1 MYLYKL
7 SWFFCFIELVV
18 EMANSTENTTEQFSN
33 FSTVTMETTTAG
45 MEEIEAQMLLHKL
58 NDELAMR
65 YLPVIVYMLI
75 LMLIGIFGNIL
86 VCCVYCSKPTKTS
99 SHFFI
104 LNLAVL
110 DLLTCIIG
118 MPTEVTDL
126 RYPYMFYAPA
136 ACKLLRFVESISI
149 IGSSITL
156 IAVAFDRYYRICKL
170 GRQISVRKSKIICVV
185 AVVVGVLSSWPACLL
200 FGEKTIELGIP
211 GVKGV
216 DCSTDDSVR
225 HTIYP
230 TLYYGFLFLLFI
242 LCLVFFTVIYA
253 KIGAV
258 IWKRKKAKI
267 GETIPSSSNGRAL
280 NNSNTPSDQI
290 STDPISTEM
299 SSEQDGYNDKRA
311 SSDSKQA
318 LGKRPSRN
326 SVRVTRT
333 TVVLFAVTV
342 AYVISFLP
350 FLIVMVVR
358 SVVKNFEENLSPEAE
373 VAYKFCSKSY
383 FINNAINPVIYSFL
397 NINFRK
403 DIKTIF
409 RKCCSACCGCRNW
422 ISWQSCFINSVLY
435 VIHFYK
441 RVFPHHLYIL
451 V

>member
-1 MYLYKL
+1 MKN
-7 SWFFCFIELVV
+7 
-18 EMANSTENTTEQFSN
+18 MANITDEFSN
-33 FSTVTMETTTAG
+33 QTTVTMDTTTMG
-45 MEEIEAQMLLHKL
+45 MEEIEARMLLHKM

-75 LMLIGIFGNIL
+75 LMLMGIFGNIL

-99 SHFFI
+99 SHYFI

-136 ACKLLRFVESISI
+136 ACKLLRFVESVSI

-170 GRQISVRKSKIICVV
+170 GRQISVKKSKIICVV
-185 AVVVGVLSSWPACLL
+185 AVVIGLLTSWPACIL

-211 GVKGV
+211 GIKGV

-258 IWKRKKAKI
+258 IWKRKKARI
-267 GETIPSSSNGRAL
+267 GEPISATPNGRAL
-280 NNSNTPSDQI
+280 NDSNTPSDQI
-290 STDPISTEM
+290 SSDPISTEM
-299 SSEQDGYNDKRA
+299 SSDHEGYHDKRA
-311 SSDSKQA
+311 SSGSKHA
-318 LGKRPSRN
+318 FGKRHSRN
-326 SVRVTRT
+326 NVRVTRT

-358 SVVKNFEENLSPEAE
+358 SVAKNFEESLSPEAE
-373 VAYKFCSKSY
+373 VAYKFSTKSY
-383 FINNAINPVIYSFL
+383 FINNAINPLIYSFL

-409 RKCCSACCGCRNW
+409 KKCCTACCGCRN
-422 ISWQSCFINSVLY
+422 
-435 VIHFYK
+435 
-441 RVFPHHLYIL
+441 R
-451 V
+451 

>member
-1 MYLYKL
+1 M
-7 SWFFCFIELVV
+7 SDVN
-18 EMANSTENTTEQFSN
+18 MANTTEEFSN
-33 FSTVTMETTTAG
+33 ETTVVTETTTMG

-58 NDELAMR
+58 NDEMALR

-75 LMLIGIFGNIL
+75 LMLVGIFGNIL
-86 VCCVYCSKPTKTS
+86 VCCVYCSKPKKTS
-99 SHFFI
+99 SHYFI

-110 DLLTCIIG
+110 DLLTCVIG

-136 ACKLLRFVESISI
+136 ACKLLRFVESVSI

-170 GRQISVRKSKIICVV
+170 GRQISVKKSQIICVI
-185 AVVVGVLSSWPACLL
+185 AVIIGILSSWPACLL
-200 FGEKTIELGIP
+200 FGEKTIDLGIP

-258 IWKRKKAKI
+258 IWRRKKTRI
-267 GETIPSSSNGRAL
+267 GEPISSSPNGHAL
-280 NNSNTPSDQI
+280 KDSNTPSDQI
-290 STDPISTEM
+290 SSDPISTEM
-299 SSEQDGYNDKRA
+299 SSDHEAYNEKRA

-318 LGKRPSRN
+318 FGKRLSRN
-326 SVRVTRT
+326 NVRVTRT

-358 SVVKNFEENLSPEAE
+358 SVVKNFEENLNTEEE
-373 VAYKFCSKSY
+373 VVYKFCSKSY

-403 DIKTIF
+403 DIKVIF
-409 RKCCSACCGCRNW
+409 KKCCSTCCGCRN
-422 ISWQSCFINSVLY
+422 
-435 VIHFYK
+435 
-441 RVFPHHLYIL
+441 
-451 V
+451 

>member
-1 MYLYKL
+1 
-7 SWFFCFIELVV
+7 
-18 EMANSTENTTEQFSN
+18 MANITEGFSN
-33 FSTVTMETTTAG
+33 QTTVTMNTTTMG
-45 MEEIEAQMLLHKL
+45 MEEIEARMLLHKM

-65 YLPVIVYMLI
+65 YLPVIMYMLI
-75 LMLIGIFGNIL
+75 LMLMGIFGNIL

-99 SHFFI
+99 SHYFI

-136 ACKLLRFVESISI
+136 ACKLLRFVESVSI

-170 GRQISVRKSKIICVV
+170 GRQISVKKSKIICVISV
-185 AVVVGVLSSWPACLL
+185 IIGLLSSWPACIL

-211 GVKGV
+211 GIKGV

-258 IWKRKKAKI
+258 IWKRKKARI
-267 GETIPSSSNGRAL
+267 GEPISATPNGRAL
-280 NNSNTPSDQI
+280 NDSNTPSDQI

-299 SSEQDGYNDKRA
+299 SSDHEGYHDKRA
-311 SSDSKQA
+311 SSGSKHA
-318 LGKRPSRN
+318 FGKRNSRN
-326 SVRVTRT
+326 NVRVTRT

-358 SVVKNFEENLSPEAE
+358 SVAKNFEENLSPEAE
-373 VAYKFCSKSY
+373 VAYKFSTKSY

-409 RKCCSACCGCRNW
+409 KKCCIACCGCRN
-422 ISWQSCFINSVLY
+422 
-435 VIHFYK
+435 
-441 RVFPHHLYIL
+441 R
-451 V
+451 